1 METKPAE
8 AVWLTEDNE
17 FSFPELVELSGL
29 SEAEL
34 LELVDY
40 GAITPVNPD
49 SPNWVFKGRC
59 LITVR
64 AAYRLRSSFDLEP
77 HGLAL
82 IISLLDRIHGLETE
96 LGSLRAQLPR
106 PSSKGRDL

>member
-1 METKPAE
+1 VEPKTVE

-17 FSFPELVELSGL
+17 FSLPELVELSGL

-34 LELVDY
+34 RELADY

-49 SPNWVFKGRC
+49 SPQWVFKGKC

-64 AAYRLRSSFDLEP
+64 AACRLRASFDLDP
-77 HGLAL
+77 HGVAL
-82 IISLLDRIHGLETE
+82 VISLLDRIHGLEEE

-106 PSSKGRDL
+106 HTTRT

>member
-1 METKPAE
+1 METRPVD

-17 FSFPELVELSGL
+17 FSISELVDLSGL

-34 LELVDY
+34 RELVDY

-49 SPNWVFKGRC
+49 SPQWMFKGRS

-64 AAYRLRSSFDLEP
+64 AACRLRSSFELEP
-77 HGLAL
+77 HGVAL
-82 IISLLDRIHGLETE
+82 VISLLDRIHDLEAQ
-96 LGSLRAQLPR
+96 LGSLRAQFPHR
-106 PSSKGRDL
+106 IR